1 MGEVLYEC
9 SHPTAVCMI
18 DGVPGEIR
26 THDLQLRRLSL
37 YPAELLGQLSF
48 QAVQVI
54 EYPRTE
60 WNSRFFSSF
69 NLFFYEMARI
79 EKKAPLKW
87 GSLDR
92 RQDRGH
98 GRFNDVTFIGKEDM
112 LGNPVIRSE
121 DLIDLKITKATV
133 YNEVATLT
141 G

>member
-1 MGEVLYEC
+1 
-9 SHPTAVCMI
+9 MI

-54 EYPRTE
+54 EYPRME
-60 WNSRFFSSF
+60 WNSRIFSSF
-69 NLFFYEMARI
+69 NLFFCESVKI
-79 EKKAPLKW
+79 GHKKNPHQHE

-98 GRFNDVTFIGKEDM
+98 GGFNDVTFIGKEDM
-112 LGNPVIRSE
+112 LGNPVVRSE
-121 DLIDLKITKATV
+121 DLIDLEITKATV
-133 YNEVATLT
+133 YNEVTALT

>member
-1 MGEVLYEC
+1 MGGVRNEC

-60 WNSRFFSSF
+60 WNSRIFSSF
-69 NLFFYEMARI
+69 NLFFVI
-79 EKKAPLKW
+79 QSKLVIKKPPSA
-87 GSLDR
+87 
-92 RQDRGH
+92 
-98 GRFNDVTFIGKEDM
+98 
-112 LGNPVIRSE
+112 
-121 DLIDLKITKATV
+121 
-133 YNEVATLT
+133 
-141 G
+141 